1 MFFYETPVPEGFVNG
16 SIPTDEGTGGE
27 EEGPEDGE
35 AKARTSAGVL
45 TEVSQRG
52 DQVEAKRE
60 GADYKPEEIGKKKK
74 DTSDKQQGGRNNNNK
89 HCIDIYVTLQ

>member
-1 MFFYETPVPEGFVNG
+1 MVPEGFVNG

-35 AKARTSAGVL
+35 AKARTRAGVL
-45 TEVSQRG
+45 TEESQRG

-60 GADYKPEEIGKKKK
+60 GADYKPEETETTK
-74 DTSDKQQGGRNNNNK
+74 DTSDKQQGGRKNNNNK
-89 HCIDIYVTLQ
+89 HCIDIYLTLQ